1 MSGSELPSEKEIEE
15 AHSRLAEGLKSCRA
29 VVANYKAMIAN
40 DSDEG
45 AQPDQEPES
54 NL

>member
-1 MSGSELPSEKEIEE
+1 VSGSELPSEKEIEE
-15 AHSRLAEGLKSCRA
+15 VHSRLAEGLKSCRA
-29 VVANYKAMIAN
+29 VVANYKAMIVN

-54 NL
+54 NP

>member
-1 MSGSELPSEKEIEE
+1 VSGSELPSEKEIEE
-15 AHSRLAEGLKSCRA
+15 AHSRLVEGLKSCRT

-40 DSDEG
+40 DPDEG

-54 NL
+54 KL

>member
-15 AHSRLAEGLKSCRA
+15 AHSRLVEGLKSCRT

-40 DSDEG
+40 DPDEG
-45 AQPDQEPES
+45 AQPDEEPES
-54 NL
+54 KL